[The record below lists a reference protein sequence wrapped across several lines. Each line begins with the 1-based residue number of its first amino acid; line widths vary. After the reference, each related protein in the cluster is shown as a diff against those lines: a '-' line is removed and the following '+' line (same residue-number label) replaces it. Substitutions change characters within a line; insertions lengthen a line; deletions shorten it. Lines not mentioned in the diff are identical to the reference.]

1 MRIHRKKPR
10 RIGEAIPKLPLI
22 AFVDVVL
29 FLLLYFL
36 MSGSLAEPETDLAAG
51 LKTDGG
57 AAKGSD
63 FTVQILFV
71 ESSSGGPAFRL
82 GARIFTQRDELIKVL
97 STLPKDRGVIVK
109 TTKSA
114 TVGGAAAAVQACK
127 DAGFD
132 KVSYVPGS

>member
-36 MSGSLAEPETDLAAG
+36 MSGSLAEPESELAAG
-51 LKTDGG
+51 LKTDRGSS
-57 AAKGSD
+57 KGSD
-63 FTVQILFV
+63 FTAQILIV
-71 ESSSGGPAFRL
+71 ESSPAGPAFRL
-82 GARIFTQRDELIKVL
+82 GGRVFTDRDQLVKVL
-97 STLPKDRGVIVK
+97 GSLPKDRGVIVK
-109 TTKSA
+109 STRSA
-114 TVGGAAAAVQACK
+114 TVGGAASAVQACK